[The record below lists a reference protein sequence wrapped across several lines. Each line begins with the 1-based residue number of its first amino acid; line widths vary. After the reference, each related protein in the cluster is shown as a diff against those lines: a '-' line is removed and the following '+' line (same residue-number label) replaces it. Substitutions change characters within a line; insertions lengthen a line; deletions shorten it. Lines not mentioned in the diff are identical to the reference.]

1 MSLKSTAKSALKQFH
16 LYERAKAS
24 CLYDLFWRV
33 ADKKIIDSRDREI
46 DFYKDLLVGFR
57 KGGLFFDIGANQGFK
72 TGIFLKMGA
81 TVVAVDPDERNQE
94 VLQEKFLAYRFRKK
108 PVTLVAKAVGEERGS
123 RIFWIDEP
131 GSAKNTLSEKWVEIL
146 RGNEKRF
153 GRPLDFRQNVR
164 VNTIT
169 LEDLIRAH
177 GRPFFVK
184 IDVEGHEANVL
195 AGLKQPIP
203 YLSFEVNL
211 PEFRNEGL
219 KCIELLEQLAP
230 TGRFNHI
237 IDSYPKLSGDWISAE
252 AFRGDFRQCTEQSIE
267 VFWKTMAGLT

>member
-1 MSLKSTAKSALKQFH
+1 MSFKSAAQSALKQFH

-33 ADKKIIDSRDREI
+33 VDKKVIDSRDREI
-46 DFYKDLLVGFR
+46 DFYQNLLVGFR
-57 KGGLFFDIGANQGFK
+57 KGALFFDIGANQGFK
-72 TGIFLKMGA
+72 TGIFVKMGA
-81 TVVAVDPDERNQE
+81 TVVAVDPDARNQE
-94 VLQEKFLAYRFRKK
+94 VLHEKFLDYRFRKK
-108 PVTLVAKAVGEERGS
+108 PVTLVAKAVSEETGS
-123 RIFWIDEP
+123 RTFWIDEP

-146 RGNEKRF
+146 RGDEKRF
-153 GRPLDFRQNVR
+153 GRLLGFRQKVG

-169 LEDLIRAH
+169 LQDLIRAH

-237 IDSYPKLSGDWISAE
+237 IASCPKLAGDWISAE
-252 AFRGDFRQCTEQSIE
+252 EFRGVFRECTEDSIE
-267 VFWKTMAGLT
+267 VFWRTFNN